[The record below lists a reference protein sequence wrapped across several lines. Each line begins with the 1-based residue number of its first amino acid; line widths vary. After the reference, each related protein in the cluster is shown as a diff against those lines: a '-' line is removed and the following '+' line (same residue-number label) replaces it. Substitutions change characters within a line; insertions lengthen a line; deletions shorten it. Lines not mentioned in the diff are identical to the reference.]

1 MSKCIDHPRMVFKGT
16 LTYEGHSVTFDIKD
30 DYVEVTNRKE
40 AMISV
45 KKVDTDKA
53 ILRLTTE
60 GWTLADDQAV
70 NLTKAQCDEVLQNYV
85 QMEGVKPSE
94 LKAIKDN

>member
-1 MSKCIDHPRMVFKGT
+1 MAKATIFSHKNMTTPQPENT
-16 LTYEGHSVTFDIKD
+16 TY
-30 DYVEVTNRKE
+30 R
-40 AMISV
+40 
-45 KKVDTDKA
+45 

-70 NLTKAQCDEVLQNYV
+70 NLSKEQCDAILQNFV

-94 LKAIKDN
+94 LRAIRET